1 LGPEL
6 KSTGSWKQAQEIR
19 KKDII
24 SLIAKYFFHYE
35 QKSTNAVHLYI
46 KKLIQNQKQT
56 ENTPIQKDKN
66 ENTTIADI
74 FVKEAISLLT
84 SVSDEQTL
92 LTILK
97 NFKYFSSTTT
107 IFFLYLL
114 FVGQFI
120 EISNKLRLELQ
131 SALYALT
138 RPGAPS
144 YPTRNV
150 RHEAASV
157 LDELFPVL
165 KISSKKLT
173 L

>member
-1 LGPEL
+1 MGPEL
-6 KSTGSWKQAQEIR
+6 KSTGCWKNAQEIR

-56 ENTPIQKDKN
+56 ESSPIQNDQKP
-66 ENTTIADI
+66 NTTIADI

-97 NFKYFSSTTT
+97 NFKYFSSKHTT
-107 IFFLYLL
+107 IFCKTYL
-114 FVGQFI
+114 
-120 EISNKLRLELQ
+120 
-131 SALYALT
+131 
-138 RPGAPS
+138 
-144 YPTRNV
+144 
-150 RHEAASV
+150 
-157 LDELFPVL
+157 
-165 KISSKKLT
+165 
-173 L
+173 